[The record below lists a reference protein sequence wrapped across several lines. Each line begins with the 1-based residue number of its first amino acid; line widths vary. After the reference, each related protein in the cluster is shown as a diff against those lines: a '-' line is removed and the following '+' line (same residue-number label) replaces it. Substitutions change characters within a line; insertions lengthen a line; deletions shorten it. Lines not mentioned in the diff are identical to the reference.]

1 MTESEQN
8 QSHRIEP
15 WDPLSVDSG
24 NLNWMAAAQRR
35 EINNI
40 LKSYTLYYDVFSEL
54 IQNSLDALERRNQE
68 GSGNFQPSLWIQI
81 NLQENS
87 VSVTDNGCAMS
98 LDQFQAF
105 LRPNFSFKDGVRT
118 RGSKGVGISY
128 LAYGFNYLEVATRI
142 DDRIYSGL
150 LKNGRRWVDNGIETT
165 PKVEPC
171 RASHSVFYRLDR
183 GTSVTLKLTGDGIR
197 PKDFSYFGAHTA
209 EQWLTIL
216 TAKTPLGGIYL
227 SKNERTIDVALRLEL
242 IASNGQVSSQNVDN
256 PEYLYPHT
264 IFSKVIDVKDFIAW
278 STKTNR
284 AGRDSS
290 KIPMRFRGLNGVMG
304 IWQGN
309 EILSEGSVFEGMQLE
324 SEELQMIE
332 ELNVGVYTFFGYST
346 DLWDDFNDIKQG
358 LRKGSRIIEGG
369 LQLATKHMPQG
380 TTRTIPLTENI
391 GYQNNA
397 HVIVHLEAD
406 PDLGRKGFQPEHEK
420 LAEKLSVRAVS
431 QFSRRFLRLLRKK
444 TGEATILDE
453 MELDQWIEKQ
463 KAHARDC
470 PLVIQGKGLFM
481 PTETLPI
488 LSTPVVEQDVV
499 ALFNQMLSAG
509 IIRGMRLLSSSQYK
523 QYDGLYQLVLDSDV
537 SKYVISSENPL
548 GVERE
553 QLLNVDISMPGPV
566 RVLEYKLDMRGLF
579 EEFTTGE
586 KNADEIG
593 LVVAWSLSGNWKRDF
608 QITSYLDPETKHHRP
623 LHGYTHSFTHST
635 SGLRAFEAII
645 LGDLVKYL
653 LNQESEERR
662 QHELYADDDW

>member
-1 MTESEQN
+1 MTEPHQN
-8 QSHRIEP
+8 HLVGIAP
-15 WDPLSVDSG
+15 WDPLSVDSE
-24 NLNWMAAAQRR
+24 NFSWMADAQRR

-40 LKSYTLYYDVFSEL
+40 LKSYTGYYDVFSEL
-54 IQNSLDALERRNQE
+54 IQNALDALERRWEEDQ
-68 GSGNFQPSLWIQI
+68 GSFNPGLWIRI
-81 NLQENS
+81 NLKDNS
-87 VSVTDNGCAMS
+87 ISVTDNGCAMS
-98 LDQFQAF
+98 FDQFQAF

-128 LAYGFNYLEVATRI
+128 LAYGFNYLEVATKI
-142 DDRIYSGL
+142 GDRTFAGL
-150 LKNGRRWVDNGIETT
+150 LKNGRRWVDNGTETK
-165 PKVEPC
+165 PKVEPSQ
-171 RASHSVFYRLDR
+171 AAHEVFYELDR
-183 GTSVTLKLTGDGIR
+183 GTSVTLKLTGDEVR
-197 PKDFSYFGAHTA
+197 PKNLGYFGGQTSK
-209 EQWLTIL
+209 QWLTIL
-216 TAKTPLGGIYL
+216 RAKTPLGAIYL
-227 SKNERTIDVALRLEL
+227 LENARTLDVALELEV
-242 IASNGQVSSQNVDN
+242 IDTDGVASIERVEN
-256 PEYLYPHT
+256 PDYLYPHT
-264 IFSKVIDVKDFIAW
+264 IFSKVIDVGEFIEW
-278 STKTNR
+278 STKTNK
-284 AGRDSS
+284 AGRDPS

-309 EILSEGSVFEGMQLE
+309 AILSDGSVFEGMQLDN
-324 SEELQMIE
+324 EELRMIDD
-332 ELNVGVYTFFGYST
+332 LNVGVYAFFGYST
-346 DLWDDFNDIKQG
+346 DLWDEFNDIKQG
-358 LRKGSRIIEGG
+358 LRRGSRIIEGG

-431 QFSRRFLRLLRKK
+431 QLSRRFSRLLRKK
-444 TGEATILDE
+444 TGESTILDE
-453 MELDQWIEKQ
+453 MVLDQWIEQQ
-463 KAHARDC
+463 KAHARES
-470 PLVIQGKGLFM
+470 PLLLKGKGLFM
-481 PTETLPI
+481 PAETLPI

-509 IIRGMRLLSSSQYK
+509 IVRGMRLLSSSQYK
-523 QYDGLYQLVLDSDV
+523 QYDGLYQIVLDSDI

-553 QLLNVDISMPGPV
+553 QFRNINISIPGPV
-566 RVLEYKLDMRGLF
+566 RILEYKLDMRGLF

-608 QITSYLDPETKHHRP
+608 QITSYLDPETRHHRP

-645 LGDLVKYL
+645 LEDLVNYL
-653 LNQESEERR
+653 VDQIREETR
-662 QHELYADDDW
+662 QHKLYADDD